1 MKISQRAQNITPSAT
16 LALSAKAKQMKASG
30 IDVINLSIGEPDFN
44 TPRHVKD
51 AAVAAINEGKSDF
64 YTPATGIL
72 ELREAIAKFIND
84 DCNTAFSKENVAVAA
99 GGKMALLQSR
109 KPSLIRATKF

>member
-30 IDVINLSIGEPDFN
+30 IDGDQLSIGEPEFN
-44 TPRHVKD
+44 M
-51 AAVAAINEGKSDF
+51 
-64 YTPATGIL
+64 PATLKMRLLQPRKRKSILHSGNRWL

-84 DCNTAFSKENVAVAA
+84 DCNAEFSKENVAVAA
-99 GGKMALLQSR
+99 GGKMALFAIAQT
-109 KPSLIRATKF
+109 IMIDI